1 MHFSDNLTA
10 LMATLIFAGTYA
22 LIVAERLPRTTA
34 AMVGAVLVVVT
45 GLISQEEAATSIDF
59 NTIGLLVGMMV
70 IVAVTRRS
78 GVFEYIAVWVAKRSQ
93 GEPVRILVMLS
104 LLTAVLSAL
113 LDNVTTV
120 LFTVPIAMVIADRIG
135 VSPFP
140 YLIAQIVSSNIGGT
154 ATLIGDPPN
163 IMISHPAKLSFM
175 DFFLNLA
182 PVSAV
187 ILVITLVL
195 LVLIFRKQLKISPEE
210 QQRILTLNEE
220 DFLRDRGLIKPS
232 LIVLGMTLAGFGLHE
247 WLHLGSATI
256 ALTGATVLVLV
267 TREEPEDVFLAV
279 EWPSIFFFVGLF
291 VVVGAL
297 EKTGVIEMVARRGL
311 GFTGGDL
318 LLTGL
323 LVLWMSAVASTIVD
337 NIPFVATMIP
347 LIQEFGR
354 LGQIQELD
362 PLWWALAL
370 GACLGGNGSLIG
382 AAANVVAA
390 GVAEKY
396 GSPISFW
403 DYFKVGFPLM
413 LISILIATVYLF
425 VFYLR

>member
-1 MHFSDNLTA
+1 
-10 LMATLIFAGTYA
+10 MATLIFAGTYA